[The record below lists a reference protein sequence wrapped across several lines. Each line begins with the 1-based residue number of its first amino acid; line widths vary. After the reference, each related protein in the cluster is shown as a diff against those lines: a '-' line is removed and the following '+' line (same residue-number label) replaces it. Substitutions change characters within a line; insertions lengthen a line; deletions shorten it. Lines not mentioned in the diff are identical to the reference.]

1 MIPKTVTKSR
11 LAENKGALDFKL
23 DQADV
28 DKLTALNCNY
38 RAFDPVLFKNFGYF
52 PNFDWCDLSWN
63 KVCY

>member
-23 DQADV
+23 DEADV

-52 PNFDWCDLSWN
+52 PNFD
-63 KVCY
+63 